1 MQRDNLILVNM
12 ICSLAMVMIDQTV
25 VGVVL
30 PPLQRSFDFSPAE
43 LQWVVNAYTVALAS
57 MLICGGWLGDRFGRF
72 NSFAAGAT
80 IFAVAS
86 LTCAIAPNGEVFI
99 AARAAQG
106 VGAALMQPAASALV
120 FSAFDDKRRARAMSI
135 YVSSG
140 LLFMAVGP
148 LIGGILTSFSS
159 WHAVF
164 LINVPIGIA
173 AAAGAM
179 YLKQPQ
185 DSGQVRAFD
194 KLGAILL
201 MAGTVCLT
209 FAIQGSGSGALATA
223 LLVLAGVAA
232 FVTLYLRRDREAGS
246 IVNFKLL
253 ENREFFGCCV
263 LLFCIQFAMLGQV
276 VYGAIFIQNVLEFS
290 PVQAGFAMLPVVLT
304 IAVTAQVAG
313 LLYIR
318 VPYRLLAV
326 GGTAAIAVGFV
337 AQALALEA
345 GSLVGMIPGMFLGG
359 VGVGL
364 LASTVMVHALG
375 LVGMHE
381 RSQAS
386 GMVQTIRQIGGVF
399 GVACIGAI
407 VNLSE
412 AAGIQRILPSLSSD
426 PDMQHRLQTLL
437 YKAEAQSAEAIAEL
451 EKLAPVA
458 IHDLKAI
465 TSTAIAEAFVF
476 GAAVV
481 LFASLWAAWAFYK
494 PTDEQADAADTG
506 ATQAA

>member
-1 MQRDNLILVNM
+1 MRRDNLILINM

-30 PPLQRSFDFSPAE
+30 PPLQRTFDFTPSE
-43 LQWVVNAYTVALAS
+43 LQWVVNAYTLALAS

-80 IFAVAS
+80 IFALAS
-86 LTCAIAPNGEVFI
+86 LTCAIAPNGELFI
-99 AARAAQG
+99 AGRAAQG

-120 FSAFDDKRRARAMSI
+120 FSAFDQDRRARAMSI

-148 LIGGILTSFSS
+148 LIGGILTGFSS

-179 YLKQPQ
+179 YLRQPQ
-185 DSGQVRAFD
+185 DSGQVRPFD
-194 KLGAILL
+194 RLGALL
-201 MAGTVCLT
+201 LLTGTVCLT
-209 FAIQGSGSGALATA
+209 FAIQGSGTGWLTC
-223 LLVLAGVAA
+223 AA
-232 FVTLYLRRDREAGS
+232 FVAAGVVSFGWLYDRRNRPGGS
-246 IVNFKLL
+246 IVNFEMLA
-253 ENREFFGCCV
+253 NREFFGCCV

-290 PVQAGFAMLPVVLT
+290 PIQAGFAMLPVVLT

-318 VPYRLLAV
+318 VPYRWLAV
-326 GGTAAIAVGFV
+326 GGTAAIAIGFV
-337 AQALALEA
+337 AQAFALVE
-345 GSLVGMIPGMFLGG
+345 GSLIGMIPGMFLGG

-375 LVGMHE
+375 LVSPHE
-381 RSQAS
+381 RSSAS

-412 AAGIQRILPSLSSD
+412 ASGIARVVPTLSSD
-426 PDMQHRLQTLL
+426 PEMQHRLQTLL
-437 YKAEAQSAEAIAEL
+437 YKAEAQSAEAISEL
-451 EKLAPVA
+451 QKLAPVA
-458 IHDLKAI
+458 ITDLKEI
-465 TSTAIAEAFVF
+465 TSTAISEAYVF
-476 GAAVV
+476 GAVVV
-481 LFASLWAAWAFYK
+481 LFACLWSAWAFYK
-494 PTDEQADAADTG
+494 PTEATV
-506 ATQAA
+506 TQATPAAAR